1 MPPIP
6 PVVPS
11 ASDRIS
17 VLADEYLGVTYN
29 PVSGAFGRACVL
41 ELDPSDIRIE
51 KFSDH
56 RSENFVSV
64 KDNNQDNDPTASRL
78 GVVDFQMRDVPGL
91 SSHYSSSL
99 AFKSARSVESQLH
112 LLRCVT
118 AVANVPHNAALSK
131 EMMAQIERLPPLPAA
146 GGSTESRQAMQA
158 MQQYHDFFA
167 SHGTHIVLRVAF
179 GGVLRVISQVME
191 GSTFSYT
198 QDHASTIDHAVG
210 PAVPHET
217 TSRRSTETYQ
227 VMIFR
232 DGGGAVASQLTRTL
246 EQQFSDLRNP
256 SSLSSQ
262 SDWTGVRTQWIDAL
276 QNDPVFCPDDE
287 ETKYCWLYDLAS
299 LTKKQRAD
307 LKRASKSYLAAW
319 PKQEMGVTMDGS
331 AEHVA
336 LRNGNPGKYTRTNTE
351 KINRVGNYTKVVK
364 KFKVAWGK
372 ITGSKN

>member
-1 MPPIP
+1 
-6 PVVPS
+6 
-11 ASDRIS
+11 

-29 PVSGAFGRACVL
+29 PVSGAFGRTCVL
-41 ELDPSDIRIE
+41 ELDPSNIKFE

-64 KDNNQDNDPTASRL
+64 EDTNQDIDPTASRL
-78 GVVDFQMRDVPGL
+78 GVVDFQMRNVPGL

-99 AFKSARSVESQLH
+99 AFRSARSVESQLH

-118 AVANVPHNAALSK
+118 AVANVPDNTALSK
-131 EMMAQIERLPPLPAA
+131 EMMGQIERLPPLPAA
-146 GGSTESRQAMQA
+146 SGSTESRQA

-179 GGVLRVISQVME
+179 GGVLRVVSQAME

-198 QDHASTIDHAVG
+198 QDQALIHDHAVG
-210 PAVPHET
+210 PAVPHEMA
-217 TSRRSTETYQ
+217 SRRSTETYQ

-232 DGGGAVASQLTRTL
+232 DGGGVVASQLTRTL

-256 SSLSSQ
+256 SSVSSQ
-262 SDWTGVRTQWIDAL
+262 SDWTSVRTQWIDAL
-276 QNDPVFCPDDE
+276 ENDPVFCPDDE
-287 ETKYCWLYDLAS
+287 ETKYCWLYDLAG

-307 LKRASKSYLAAW
+307 LKRASKSYLAVW
-319 PKQEMGVTMDGS
+319 PKQERGLTMDGS
-331 AEHVA
+331 ADHIA
-336 LRNGNPGKYTRTNTE
+336 LRKDGNPGKFSRTNTE

-364 KFKVAWGK
+364 KLKVAWGK
-372 ITGSKN
+372 FRN